1 MAKKQEPQLDASDR
15 NNGALLAIQSLQAL
29 GVSEEQATRM
39 VDGILEYKAHGDGGV
54 GIGEEEYEEE
64 GGDGRVEEEEAPQ
77 MKPAK
82 DGKVD
87 LVDWLMG
94 KKIIGKDFTSEQL
107 VQAIVSSE
115 VPAPM
120 LMDLVMAKTLDDIT
134 DPDFKGSPY
143 PVAIGNLMIFMMAIG
158 RKARTEGIKLYAVG
172 GEQAMEEQEGM
183 TY

>member
-1 MAKKQEPQLDASDR
+1 MAKKQEPQVDASDR
-15 NNGALLAIQSLQAL
+15 NNGALMAIESLQRL
-29 GVSEEQATRM
+29 GVPEGQARKM
-39 VDGILEYKAHGDGGV
+39 VDSILEYQEGEGVPIGG
-54 GIGEEEYEEE
+54 EEYEEE
-64 GGDGRVEEEEAPQ
+64 EGDGRAEEEESPQ
-77 MKPAK
+77 IKPAK

-94 KKIIGKDFTSEQL
+94 KKIIGRDFSSEEL

-120 LMDLVMAKTLDDIT
+120 LMDLVMAKTMDDIT
-134 DPDFKGSPY
+134 DPDFKLSPY
-143 PVAIGNLMIFMMAIG
+143 PVVIGNLMIFMMAIG

-172 GEQAMEEQEGM
+172 GEQTMEEQEGM